1 MTIRKIQKKDATYF
15 LDMLLRLDRE
25 TKNMM
30 FEPDER
36 PKDVKKVEDM
46 IVQYQQTHSLILIAN
61 TDNDIVGFL
70 SAEKG
75 CYNRIKHT
83 AYIVVGILPEYQGKS
98 IGTNFLNKLEE
109 WARQSKITRLELTVR
124 IDNKGAVHLYKKNG
138 FVIEGVKRKSM
149 IVDGKY
155 VDEYY
160 MARIL

>member
-1 MTIRKIQKKDATYF
+1 
-15 LDMLLRLDRE
+15 MLLRLDSE
-25 TKNMM
+25 TKSMM

-46 IVQYQQTHSLILIAN
+46 IEQYLQTHSLILIAHA
-61 TDNDIVGFL
+61 DDKIVGFL

-98 IGTNFLNKLEE
+98 IGTNFFRKLEE
-109 WARQSKITRLELTVR
+109 WARESKLTRLELTVM
-124 IDNKGAVHLYKKNG
+124 IYNEGAIHLYKKNG
-138 FVIEGVKRKSM
+138 FVIEGVKRKS
-149 IVDGKY
+149 ILLDGTY